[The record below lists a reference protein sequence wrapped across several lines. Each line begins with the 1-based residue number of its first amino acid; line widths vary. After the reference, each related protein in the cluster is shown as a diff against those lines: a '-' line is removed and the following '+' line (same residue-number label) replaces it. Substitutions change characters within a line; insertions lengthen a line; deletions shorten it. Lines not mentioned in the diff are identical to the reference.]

1 VEEIALKENLTFIN
15 HLVNDRIGYE
25 ITERATS
32 LDYVKSKKDDYQDVE
47 DAYNNAMLGL
57 KSLISNETAAIE
69 KLTKSISQWNTILK
83 ESDPSNKKARVDKD
97 LTISINFNLLE
108 CYFALKNTTEG
119 EAVIAALDKLDLS
132 NRERKLKEK
141 YSALFLD
148 LTARKIANGL

>member
-1 VEEIALKENLTFIN
+1 
-15 HLVNDRIGYE
+15 
-25 ITERATS
+25 
-32 LDYVKSKKDDYQDVE
+32 
-47 DAYNNAMLGL
+47 
-57 KSLISNETAAIE
+57 
-69 KLTKSISQWNTILK
+69 LK